1 MVAVA
6 LLLPPF
12 MLCVVLALGR
22 YEERL
27 LSGRAPERPAQP
39 RRRLL
44 RAVPDLTAGRTPD
57 SRRAPDSREEA
68 LSREETL
75 SHQAP
80 DRPAGRPALARLSSR
95 GRGRHAA

>member
-27 LSGRAPERPAQP
+27 LSGRVPERPAQP

-44 RAVPDLTAGRTPD
+44 RAVPDLTGQESD
-57 SRRAPDSREEA
+57 SRQESDLHQAPD
-68 LSREETL
+68 

-80 DRPAGRPALARLSSR
+80 TPPVGPASPARAFAR